1 MSNKL
6 LDKLISVAL
15 IIVLSVV
22 VIFLQG
28 CTGTQWDSVCKFKEA
43 ECLEYQHART

>member
-6 LDKLISVAL
+6 LDKLISVAM
-15 IIVLSVV
+15 IIVLIIV

-28 CTGTQWDSVCKFKEA
+28 CTNGQWDSVCKFKA
-43 ECLEYQHART
+43 PECLEYQHASA